1 VLCTI
6 GDLVEDVVVWLNTEL
21 NIGSDTESIIRRT
34 RGGSAANVAMFAAL
48 TGTPS
53 RFIGQVGHD
62 RLGTHLCEVLRNSG
76 VDVQVISDGRTGS
89 IVVLVQP
96 NGQRSFLTDRGVA
109 SHLAHFDAAL
119 MNDVHILHV
128 PTYSLTDEPLASTCA
143 QYIASARS
151 NGALI
156 SVDASSASVLTKY
169 GIQRFQALMQ
179 TLQPDVFLCNEDEA
193 ATLGLH
199 ANNPMIGAQVTVI
212 KQGPLP
218 VIVVHQDGT
227 SQMHPVPAVDN
238 IVDTTGAGDAFAAGF
253 LPAYASSR
261 NIVAA
266 VSQGHALASRVLQC
280 PGATLNPSLQQEQL

>member
-1 VLCTI
+1 VLCTL

-34 RGGSAANVAMFAAL
+34 RGGSAANVAMFASL

-62 RLGTHLCEVLRNSG
+62 RLGTHLCEVLRDSG

-128 PTYSLTDEPLASTCA
+128 PTYSLTDEPLASTSA

-151 NGALI
+151 NGSLI

-179 TLQPDVFLCNEDEA
+179 TMQPDVFLCNEDEA

>member
-1 VLCTI
+1 MLCTI

-62 RLGTHLCEVLRNSG
+62 RLGTHLCEVLRDSG
-76 VDVQVISDGRTGS
+76 VEVQVISDGRTGS

-128 PTYSLTDEPLASTCA
+128 PTYSLTDEPLASTSA
-143 QYIASARS
+143 QYIASARG
-151 NGALI
+151 NGSLI

-261 NIVAA
+261 NIAAA

>member
-1 VLCTI
+1 MLCTI

-62 RLGTHLCEVLRNSG
+62 RLGTHLCEVLRDSG

-261 NIVAA
+261 NIAAA

>member
-21 NIGSDTESIIRRT
+21 NIGSDTESVIRRT
-34 RGGSAANVAMFAAL
+34 RGGSAANVSMFAAL

-62 RLGTHLCEVLRNSG
+62 RLGSHLCEVLRDSG

-119 MNDVHILHV
+119 MNDVSILHV
-128 PTYSLTDEPLASTCA
+128 PTYSLTDEPLASTCL
-143 QYIASARS
+143 QYITAARAT
-151 NGALI
+151 GALI
-156 SVDASSASVLTKY
+156 SIDASSSSVLTQY
-169 GIQRFQALMQ
+169 GTDRYRAIIHL
-179 TLQPDVFLCNEDEA
+179 LLPDVFLCNEDEA
-193 ATLGLH
+193 AVLGLG
-199 ANNPMIGAQVTVI
+199 ANLPMAGAVLTVI

-218 VIVVHQDGT
+218 VIAVQHNGT
-227 SQMHPVPAVDN
+227 TTEVAVTPVAN
-238 IVDTTGAGDAFAAGF
+238 IVDSTGAGDAFAAGF
-253 LPAYASSR
+253 LPHYAQTKSI
-261 NIVAA
+261 NDAVAH
-266 VSQGHALASRVLQC
+266 GHAVASRVLQS
-280 PGATLNPSLQQEQL
+280 PGATLNTSQH

>member
-21 NIGSDTESIIRRT
+21 NIGSDTESVIRRT
-34 RGGSAANVAMFAAL
+34 RGGSAANVSMFAAL

-62 RLGTHLCEVLRNSG
+62 RLGSHLCEVLRDSG

-109 SHLAHFDAAL
+109 SHLAHFDATF
-119 MNDVHILHV
+119 MNSVSILHV
-128 PTYSLTDEPLASTCA
+128 PTYSLADEPLASTCV
-143 QYIASARS
+143 QYIASARGT
-151 NGALI
+151 GALI
-156 SVDASSASVLTKY
+156 SIDASSSSVLNQY
-169 GIQRFQALMQ
+169 GTDRYRALIES
-179 TLQPDVFLCNEDEA
+179 LKPEVFLCNEDEA
-193 ATLGLH
+193 TVLGLGTQK
-199 ANNPMIGAQVTVI
+199 PMPGAVLTVI

-218 VIVVHQDGT
+218 VIAVQHDGT
-227 SQMHPVPAVDN
+227 TTEVAVAPVTN

-253 LPAYASSR
+253 LPHYAQTK
-261 NIVAA
+261 NIGDAIT
-266 VSQGHALASRVLQC
+266 QGNSLASRVLQS
-280 PGATLNPSLQQEQL
+280 PGATLNSSQQ

>member
-1 VLCTI
+1 MLCTI

-53 RFIGQVGHD
+53 RFIGQVGND
-62 RLGTHLCEVLRNSG
+62 RLGTHLCEVLRDSG
-76 VDVQVISDGRTGS
+76 VEVQVISDGRTGS

>member
-1 VLCTI
+1 MLCTI

-34 RGGSAANVAMFAAL
+34 RGGSAANVAMFAVL

-62 RLGTHLCEVLRNSG
+62 RLGTHLCEVLRDSG

-253 LPAYASSR
+253 LPAYASAR
-261 NIVAA
+261 NIAAA